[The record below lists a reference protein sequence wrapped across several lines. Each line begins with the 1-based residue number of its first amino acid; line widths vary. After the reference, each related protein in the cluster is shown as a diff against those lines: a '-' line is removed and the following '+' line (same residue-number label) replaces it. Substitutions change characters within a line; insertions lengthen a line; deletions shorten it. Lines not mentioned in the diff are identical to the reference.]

1 MKVTALQLQTRWH
14 DVQANIAA
22 ADRLMNLASGSDVYV
37 LPEMWAWGF
46 DLAPDEQTQAAAE
59 ATLAWMRRQA
69 AERDC
74 AVAGTIPEKDEPTG
88 SWRNR
93 FHFVTP
99 DGADCFYDKRNL
111 FGYGGE
117 EEHYAPGSERVVAN
131 YKGVRFMLQT
141 CFDLRFPETGRNF
154 LAEPY
159 DVVLYAANWPA
170 ARRTAWDAL
179 LAARAIENQ
188 AYCLGVN
195 RVGTDCNGDYNGGS
209 AAIDLYGKVLF
220 RLDEHEQA
228 ATFEPDL
235 KRLQHFREKFP
246 VLR

>member
-1 MKVTALQLQTRWH
+1 MKVTALQLHTRWH
-14 DVQANIAA
+14 DVEANAA
-22 ADRLMNLASGSDVYV
+22 AAGRLMELASGSDVYV

-46 DLAPDEQTQAAAE
+46 DLAPDGQTQTAAE
-59 ATLAWMRRQA
+59 ATLAWMRSEA
-69 AERDC
+69 AGRGC
-74 AVAGTIPEKDEPTG
+74 AVAGTLPEMDAQTG
-88 SWRNR
+88 TWRNR

-99 DGADCFYDKRNL
+99 DGADCHYDKRNL

-117 EEHYAPGSERVVAN
+117 DVRYTAGTERVIAT

-141 CFDLRFPETGRNF
+141 CFDLRFPETGRNA
-154 LAEPY
+154 LAAPY

-170 ARRTAWDAL
+170 ARRPAWDAL

-195 RVGTDCNGDYNGGS
+195 RVGSDPNGNYDGGS
-209 AAIDLYGKVLF
+209 AAVDLYGKVLF
-220 RLDEHEQA
+220 RLDEREQA

-235 KRLQHFREKFP
+235 KRLRHFRDKFP